1 MSNYRQISV
10 MAIILAIFAQAYAS
24 ETENQSAVSAEQAV
38 VAESAAVAELGNNV
52 PETAVA
58 APKASVKKK
67 SMDHFSVEFSDDVE
81 LAGSM
86 KYSTGASDDT
96 ADTDDG
102 MITISTSR
110 YSNRNSVENDA
121 IEIARAGTATVTIEH
136 EEETVQTVAAEVN
149 NAVSEKAPETT
160 VPAEEKPAEQS
171 VKA

>member
-67 SMDHFSVEFSDDVE
+67 RMDHFSVEFSDDVE
-81 LAGSM
+81 LA
-86 KYSTGASDDT
+86 
-96 ADTDDG
+96 
-102 MITISTSR
+102 
-110 YSNRNSVENDA
+110 
-121 IEIARAGTATVTIEH
+121 
-136 EEETVQTVAAEVN
+136 
-149 NAVSEKAPETT
+149 VSCIICII
-160 VPAEEKPAEQS
+160 
-171 VKA
+171 